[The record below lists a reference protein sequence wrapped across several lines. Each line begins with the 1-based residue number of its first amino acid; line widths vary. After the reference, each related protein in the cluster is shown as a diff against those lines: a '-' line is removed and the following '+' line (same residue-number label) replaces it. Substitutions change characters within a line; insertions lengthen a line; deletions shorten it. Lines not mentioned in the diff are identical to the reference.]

1 MLILLGAWV
10 ALAGGVAALAGLS
23 GLRRVRRLRRDGVAA
38 WALLVPAPAPARDA
52 GDSPGLLLQ
61 YALADGRLV
70 ERPAGRALDRR
81 PGGRAAAGRKPAPA
95 EPGRTVLIW
104 YDPADPDDVLV
115 YGRWGRTADRAFLA
129 IGLLFILLGTAVAV
143 AAP

>member
-1 MLILLGAWV
+1 MLILLGAWAAV
-10 ALAGGVAALAGLS
+10 AGGVAALAGLT

-38 WALLVPAPAPARDA
+38 WALLVPEPAPDRGA
-52 GDSPGLLLQ
+52 GDSRGMLLQ
-61 YALADGRLV
+61 YALADGRLA
-70 ERPAGRALDRR
+70 ERPA
-81 PGGRAAAGRKPAPA
+81 PAAARPPWPG

-115 YGRWGRTADRAFLA
+115 YGRWGRAVDRAFLA
-129 IGLLFILLGTAVAV
+129 AGLLFILIGTAVAV